1 MRTFQLASGQ
11 LAFGQLASR
20 SGFALMI
27 AILFGLVFAAPAHTQ
42 WDPTNGDWG
51 KTDPDHVRVMTW
63 NIQDGICSTATKVE
77 NRNSWTALARI
88 VAAMKPDV
96 LIMQEVGDNSGNG
109 TGSGVDTV
117 ANLETTLE
125 LFMHGGADPFEGG
138 TVTAFVQK
146 YDSTYD
152 LPHIYV
158 STESDGFNR
167 NVIMSRFPYGDLNG
181 DGIDRKNDID
191 VVFADGYA
199 PGGDGGIRGF
209 MFAELDL
216 PDTTYPGDMVVMNAH
231 LKAGFGGSDLAQR
244 LEASQNVAYWIDH
257 LLNGAGTGMPDPNDK
272 VRDIPQVTDILPENT
287 PVIFG
292 GDWNEDEATNG
303 RKGPAE
309 WLTRAQSTGGSD
321 GTDRDRTDS
330 MFDDARDLFTNDND
344 TLGNSKLDYLAW
356 QDSIVTL
363 RLAWI
368 FDSSTV
374 GGSGMPVEIEGFL
387 GGPVPAS
394 NIAADHLPVI
404 ADFEVPS
411 PDVTAALDPATV
423 VAQVGGELFF
433 DASITSHVGSSEA
446 GDAWIDVF
454 DPDGSPFFASN
465 PKFGP
470 KSWNLNP
477 FQTKQKSNIRLNIL
491 AGKDPGPGYKVRAY
505 VGTYPNVVSHVA
517 EFDFELVP

>member
-1 MRTFQLASGQ
+1 MRTLRDLASG
-11 LAFGQLASR
+11 FGAV
-20 SGFALMI
+20 FTV
-27 AILFGLVFAAPAHTQ
+27 AILFGLGTASTTQAQ

-63 NIQDGICSTATKVE
+63 NIQDGICSTAWKAE
-77 NRNSWTALARI
+77 QRNSWTALARI

-109 TGSGVDTV
+109 TGSGVDSV
-117 ANLETTLE
+117 GNLETTLE

-138 TVTAFVQK
+138 TVTAFVQS
-146 YDSTYD
+146 YAPSYD
-152 LPHIYV
+152 LPYIFV
-158 STESDGFNR
+158 SPESDGFNR
-167 NVIMSRFPYGDLNG
+167 NVIMSRFPFGDLNG
-181 DGIDRKNDID
+181 DGIDQKNDID

-209 MFAELDL
+209 QFAEIDL
-216 PDTTYPGDMVVMNAH
+216 PDTMYPGDLVVGNAH
-231 LKAGFGGSDLAQR
+231 LKSGFGSSDLAQR
-244 LEASQNVAYWIDH
+244 LEASKNVAYWIDH
-257 LLNGAGTGMPDPNDK
+257 LLNGAGTGSPDPNGK
-272 VRDIPQVTDILPENT
+272 VRDIPAVTNILDDDT

-309 WLTRAQSTGGSD
+309 WLTRAQSTGGTD

-330 MFDDARDLFTNDND
+330 LFDDARDVFTNDND
-344 TLGNSKLDYLAW
+344 TLGNSKLDYIAW
-356 QDSIVTL
+356 QDSIATL

-368 FDSSTV
+368 FDSSTIT
-374 GGSGMPVEIEGFL
+374 GSGMPIEIQGLL

-394 NIAADHLPVI
+394 NIAADHLPVV
-404 ADFEVPS
+404 ADFAIPT
-411 PDVTAALDPATV
+411 PKVTAAFDPDSL

-433 DASITSHVGSSEA
+433 DASITSHVATSES

-454 DPDGSPFFASN
+454 DPDGTPFFASN

-470 KSWNLNP
+470 KAWNLNP

-491 AGKDPGPGYKVRAY
+491 AGKTPGPGYKVRAY
-505 VGTYPNVVSHVA
+505 IGTYPSAVTHVA
-517 EFDFELVP
+517 EFEFELTP